1 MFKLTNRSIL
11 IIAVIL
17 AAAAAISV
25 YWFFSGP
32 GMAGPGKTV
41 PVLVAAMDIPVNT
54 AIAREVLA
62 VKNIPEGFA
71 HPSALHSPEEAVGKI
86 SKVPLLK
93 DEQILTS
100 KVASKEQPNRFSYH
114 IPEKQRA
121 ITMAVSEVTGVAGF
135 PTVGDRVDILLASE
149 KTGVFT
155 VSTLFQN
162 KEILATGGV
171 IQPQEDGQQRVV
183 PTFTLSM
190 TPAETMQL
198 VVAEDTGRLRL
209 TLRSPA
215 DKEIIYV
222 GPVSYQK

>member
-1 MFKLTNRSIL
+1 LKLTNRTIL
-11 IIAVIL
+11 IVAVVL
-17 AAAAAISV
+17 AAAAAFFV
-25 YWFFSGP
+25 YWFISG
-32 GMAGPGKTV
+32 GGAGSGKAV
-41 PVLVAAMDIPVNT
+41 PVLVAAQDIPVNT
-54 AIAREVLA
+54 AIAKEMLA

-86 SKVPLLK
+86 SKTPLLK
-93 DEQILTS
+93 AEQILTS

-121 ITMAVSEVTGVAGF
+121 ITLAVTEVTGVAGF

-149 KTGVFT
+149 KTGVLT
-155 VSTLFQN
+155 VSALFQN

-183 PTFTLSM
+183 PTLTLSL

-198 VVAEDTGRLRL
+198 VIAEDTGRFRL

-215 DKEIIYV
+215 DKEIIAV
-222 GPVSYQK
+222 APVSYQK